1 MMISSPIRILAIAV
15 SLAYLIGVVASLRQ
29 SRMNVRQSL
38 LWLCSGA
45 AFICLSVFPG
55 PLIAAAKWLGF
66 IAPSNAAFTGWLLIL
81 TMLLFY
87 QSLVTSRQSE
97 QIKRLCQELAISRA
111 HPTLLISQET
121 DLHKAK
127 GNHVGDYTADED
139 QRPTY
144 QAQGVLK

>member
-1 MMISSPIRILAIAV
+1 MTISTPIRFLAIAV
-15 SLAYLIGVVASLRQ
+15 SLAYLIGVVVSLRQ

-45 AFICLSVFPG
+45 AFIALSIFPY
-55 PLIAAAKWLGF
+55 PLIAIARWLGF

-97 QIKRLCQELAISRA
+97 QIKRLCQELAISRMQLSPSA
-111 HPTLLISQET
+111 LQET
-121 DLHKAK
+121 DFPKTEITQ
-127 GNHVGDYTADED
+127 VGDTRTD
-139 QRPTY
+139 Q
-144 QAQGVLK
+144 GGLK